1 MLFITGGLKMF
12 NYLLVIIVVASYL
25 VVEYPRLFY
34 YYIRRNKIP
43 IEKRV
48 KYIRKVTNHLT
59 SLAGIEYQIEGLEN
73 IPENETLVFTP
84 NHQSALDILILGV
97 IPIAVAPVAKIEIL
111 KLPFF
116 NLLGIV
122 GDSILLDRKDLRSSY
137 QTVIDIKNRLE
148 AKRNIIVF
156 LEGTRSKNLDH
167 TLLEFKPG
175 GLKPV
180 YQSFATIVPVAI
192 HGYFRVL
199 TKTKKTYKSKVY
211 VSFMKPLKYQDYKD
225 INNID
230 LSARLQQQINA
241 KVQELKDR

>member
-1 MLFITGGLKMF
+1 MF

>member
-84 NHQSALDILILGV
+84 NHQSALDILILGI

>member
-12 NYLLVIIVVASYL
+12 NYILVIIAVASYL
-25 VVEYPRLFY
+25 IFEYPRLFY
-34 YYIRRNKIP
+34 YYLRRNKIS
-43 IEKRV
+43 IEKRL
-48 KYIRKVTNHLT
+48 KYIHKVSRRLT

-97 IPIAVAPVAKIEIL
+97 IPQATAPIAKIEVL

-116 NLLGIV
+116 NLLAIV
-122 GDSILLDRKDLRSSY
+122 GDTILLDRKDLRSSY

-148 AKRNIIVF
+148 SKRNIIVF
-156 LEGTRSKNLDH
+156 LEGTRTKNEDY

-180 YQSFATIVPVAI
+180 YQSQATIVPVAI

-199 TKTKKTYKSKVY
+199 NKSKKSYKSKVY
-211 VSFMKPLKYQDYKD
+211 ISFMNPIKYQDYKD

-230 LSARLQQQINA
+230 LANDLQGKINE
-241 KVQELKDR
+241 KVTHLKKL

>member
-1 MLFITGGLKMF
+1 MF
-12 NYLLVIIVVASYL
+12 NYILVIIAVASYL
-25 VVEYPRLFY
+25 IFEYPRLFY
-34 YYIRRNKIP
+34 YYLRRNKIS
-43 IEKRV
+43 IEKRL
-48 KYIRKVTNHLT
+48 KYIHKVSRRLT

-97 IPIAVAPVAKIEIL
+97 IPQATAPIAKIEVL

-116 NLLGIV
+116 NLLAIV
-122 GDSILLDRKDLRSSY
+122 GDTILLDRKDLRSSY

-148 AKRNIIVF
+148 SKRNIIVF
-156 LEGTRSKNLDH
+156 LEGTRTKNEDY

-180 YQSFATIVPVAI
+180 YQSQATIVPVAI

-199 TKTKKTYKSKVY
+199 NKSKKSYKSKVY
-211 VSFMKPLKYQDYKD
+211 ISFMNPIKYQDYKD

-230 LSARLQQQINA
+230 LANDLQGKINE
-241 KVQELKDR
+241 KVTHLKKL

>member
-1 MLFITGGLKMF
+1 MF

-34 YYIRRNKIP
+34 YYIRRNNIP
-43 IEKRV
+43 IEKRI

-97 IPIAVAPVAKIEIL
+97 IPQAVAPVAKIEIL

-199 TKTKKTYKSKVY
+199 TKTKKSYKSKVY

>member
-1 MLFITGGLKMF
+1 MF
-12 NYLLVIIVVASYL
+12 NYLLVIFVVASYL

-43 IEKRV
+43 IEKRI

-97 IPIAVAPVAKIEIL
+97 IPQAVAPVAKIEVL

>member
-1 MLFITGGLKMF
+1 MF

-34 YYIRRNKIP
+34 YYIRRKNIP
-43 IEKRV
+43 IEKRI

-97 IPIAVAPVAKIEIL
+97 IPQAVAPVAKIEIL

-122 GDSILLDRKDLRSSY
+122 GDSIILDRKDLRSSY

-180 YQSFATIVPVAI
+180 YQSLATIVPVAI

-199 TKTKKTYKSKVY
+199 TKTKKSYKSKVY

>member
-97 IPIAVAPVAKIEIL
+97 IPIAVAPVAKIEVL

>member
-1 MLFITGGLKMF
+1 MLSITGGLKMF
-12 NYLLVIIVVASYL
+12 NYILVIIVVASYL
-25 VVEYPRLFY
+25 IYEYPRLFY
-34 YYIRRNKIP
+34 YYLRRNKIS
-43 IEKRV
+43 IEKRL
-48 KYIRKVTNHLT
+48 KYIHKVSRRLT
-59 SLAGIEYQIEGLEN
+59 SLAGIEYHIEGLEN

-97 IPIAVAPVAKIEIL
+97 IPQSTAPVAKIEVL

-116 NLLGIV
+116 NLLAIV

-156 LEGTRSKNLDH
+156 LEGTRSKNKDY

-199 TKTKKTYKSKVY
+199 DKTKKSYKSKVY
-211 VSFMKPLKYQDYKD
+211 ISFMKPLRYQDYKD
-225 INNID
+225 VNNID
-230 LSARLQQQINA
+230 LSARLQQQIND
-241 KVQELKDR
+241 KVQELKNK

>member
-34 YYIRRNKIP
+34 YYIRRNNIP
-43 IEKRV
+43 IEKRI

-97 IPIAVAPVAKIEIL
+97 IPQAVAPVAKIEIL

-199 TKTKKTYKSKVY
+199 TKTKKSYKSKVY

>member
-1 MLFITGGLKMF
+1 MF

-97 IPIAVAPVAKIEIL
+97 IPIAVAPVAKIEVL

>member
-1 MLFITGGLKMF
+1 MF
-12 NYLLVIIVVASYL
+12 NYLLVIIVVAGYL

-34 YYIRRNKIP
+34 YYIRRNNIP
-43 IEKRV
+43 IEKRI

-97 IPIAVAPVAKIEIL
+97 IPQAVAPVAKIEIL

-199 TKTKKTYKSKVY
+199 TKTKKSYKSKVY